1 MKGKLLIFIFAGL
14 LLVFGGCSLEDDEPN
29 FHFTALRITSVDLP
43 ESFTF
48 NQTYRID
55 VTFEL
60 PNGCTAYEGFDV
72 TQEDTTVRNVVVI
85 GTVRTDEDIA
95 CTQEIVEREAF
106 FNFSVIYNEPYTFK
120 FFQGE
125 DSNGEPQFLEFIV
138 PVE

>member
-1 MKGKLLIFIFAGL
+1 MKGKVFVFLFASLALIFS
-14 LLVFGGCSLEDDEPN
+14 GCSLDDDEPN
-29 FHFTALRITSVDLP
+29 FHFTALRITSADLP

-60 PNGCTAYEGFDV
+60 PDGCTAYEGFDV
-72 TQEDTTVRNVVVI
+72 TQEDTTVRNVVAI

-95 CTQEIVEREAF
+95 CTQAIVEREAF

-125 DSNGEPQFLEFIV
+125 DSDGEPQFLEVVV